1 MRLSGFIISTFFV
14 IIALA
19 SSLKTASVISYY
31 ALFTDDFVERFCEN
45 TARPEMHCDGKCA
58 LSKMLLQEA
67 GDDQTP
73 INLDWLKNETVLFV
87 GPLITFNFL
96 QLPRK
101 ELNKLQYSVLYDFHF
116 SKRIIHPPQF

>member
-19 SSLKTASVISYY
+19 SSLKTASVMSYY

-73 INLDWLKNETVLFV
+73 INLDLLKNENVLFV
-87 GPLITFNFL
+87 GPLVTFNFL
-96 QLPRK
+96 QLPRT
-101 ELNKLQYSVLYDFHF
+101 ELNKLQYSVLYDFYF